1 MGQGRRLTNALIVLV
16 GVLVVGV
23 VGYLLLGFSPLD
35 AVYQT
40 VTTVST
46 VGFGEVKPLSRL
58 GMAFTI
64 ALIMVGVSSALY
76 AFSVLVEGL
85 IEGRINELF
94 GRRRMNHSIASLRG
108 HVIICGWGLVGQ
120 AIAEEVAEAGRE
132 LVIVD
137 TDPDCLGR
145 VDHRVLVR

>member
-76 AFSVLVEGL
+76 AFSVLVE
-85 IEGRINELF
+85 
-94 GRRRMNHSIASLRG
+94 
-108 HVIICGWGLVGQ
+108 
-120 AIAEEVAEAGRE
+120 
-132 LVIVD
+132 
-137 TDPDCLGR
+137 
-145 VDHRVLVR
+145 